1 MHLDEIQNIC
11 YIATLFIR
19 SDGERFLLGGG
30 KYQFASGQQ
39 HFAADEI
46 VSDVQD
52 IQGGDGVLLAGQVRR
67 AKTQS
72 FDGYI
77 LDGTSSRIAV
87 ESARRDFLKFFQ
99 RNYLYNVVYIFPS
112 PQTAIV
118 RRRGYIV
125 DAPSAPELFQINS
138 KFHVAFNFEDV
149 NYYSY
154 AEDEDGSELYY
165 NQLTIPPIGVTGGGL
180 SWEAT
185 GLDWGST
192 GLHWDA
198 YIGNSIVDLEAGSIS
213 RIYPRITIT
222 GPVESP
228 VFENITTGETIRYNG
243 AVGLDQKLVIDMG
256 SRTALL
262 NGVNVVGS
270 IEGAWVSLVPGEN
283 QLEYSAEENA
293 TPLLLEWQEVVA

>member
-39 HFAADEI
+39 HFIADEI

-67 AKTQS
+67 AKTQN

-77 LDGTSSRIAV
+77 LDGTSSRIAA

-99 RNYLYNVVYIFPS
+99 RNYLYDVVYIFPN

-138 KFHVAFNFEDV
+138 KYHVAFNFEDV

-154 AEDEDGSELYY
+154 AEDEDGNELYY
-165 NQLTIPPIGVTGGGL
+165 HQITIPPVGMTGGGL
-180 SWEAT
+180 PWGAT
-185 GLDWGST
+185 GLGWEET

-213 RIYPRITIT
+213 RIYPRITIS
-222 GPVESP
+222 GPIETP
-228 VFENITTGETIRYNG
+228 VFENVTTGETIRYNG
-243 AVGLDQKLVIDMG
+243 SVGIDQTLVIDMEA
-256 SRTALL
+256 RTALL

-270 IEGAWVSLVPGEN
+270 LEGAWVSLVPGEN
-283 QLEYSAEENA
+283 QLEYLAGDAVDS
-293 TPLLLEWQEVVA
+293 LLLEWQEVVA